1 MNTWTPEPGGPYD
14 VPEHLY
20 HGNTTALSSSGART
34 LVQSCPARFKWE
46 RDNGRPD
53 TPDLEFGRAWHSLL
67 LGGPPVVEIK
77 AKTRGTKAEVD
88 ARAAGQIP
96 LITKDYDTAHAMI
109 AKLREHDEAGPLF
122 ARPGRTEQ
130 TYVAR
135 DPDTGVLRKIRIDFE
150 PDVAGGRV
158 LVVDGKTTR
167 NAQPRAFA
175 RSIADYGYDQQG
187 AFYCDVL
194 SHLGLDNGQP
204 PAFIIVAQEK
214 KPPYLLSV
222 HQLPEY
228 VIDGGRELN
237 RAALTLYAE
246 CSRTGVWPDYGPGP
260 HLTDVP
266 YWRAAEYEAAAQ
278 RRLARRDEELIG
290 VPA

>member
-1 MNTWTPEPGGPYD
+1 MTAFPEPGGPYD

-20 HGNTTALSSSGART
+20 HADRTALSSSGART
-34 LVQSCPARFKWE
+34 LIQSCPEKFAYE
-46 RDNGRPD
+46 RAHGRTD
-53 TPDLEFGRAWHSLL
+53 TPELEFGRAWHSLL
-67 LGGPPVVEIK
+67 LGGPTVVEIK
-77 AKTRGTKAEVD
+77 AKTRGTKAEEQT
-88 ARAAGQIP
+88 RADGCIP
-96 LITKDYDTAHAMI
+96 LITKDYDTAQAMI
-109 AKLREHDEAGPLF
+109 ARLREHPEAGPLF

-130 TYVAR
+130 TYVAP

-150 PDVAGGRV
+150 PDVNGGRV
-158 LVVDGKTTR
+158 LIVDGKTTR

-187 AFYCDVL
+187 AYYSDVL

-237 RAALTLYAE
+237 RAALAVYAE
-246 CSRTGVWPDYGPGP
+246 CTRTGVWPDYGPGP
-260 HLTDVP
+260 HRADVP
-266 YWRAAEYEAAAQ
+266 GWRAAEYEAAAE
-278 RRLARRDEELIG
+278 RRYARTRTALIG
-290 VPA
+290 ATA